1 MVRECYEEILRWVE
15 DSKGKALCIKGGVMS
30 GKTYILKELVKC
42 DKFSKVCIL
51 DCSKEN
57 FIKFRMFYNYHLIKT
72 KDKGKALVATLKEL
86 TFGFSNTR
94 NAILLIDDLDSNYSP
109 YFDNALSILKCKIAY
124 TVSTISFSQ
133 KGYVGIFPNKSI
145 TLEGYTFKEFVSNKG
160 LEREYTKAT
169 YKLNEPSDS
178 LIEKLFTFYFS
189 RGSLITVYKEESED
203 VDYKKLYKEY
213 VQALEKDILRLDK
226 VDCDVFTI
234 KSILISIA
242 QYTGKAR
249 CSTTAQGTLVDYC
262 MNTAVA
268 SKDLVLQVLN
278 YLEANK
284 IIIPSSNCC
293 NENQSTYS
301 RFYFKDWGLAIY
313 LLDYNNNYAG
323 SILESYVAGV
333 LYDYSYKLCYYY
345 SVKNPIELD
354 FVVFDEKGQT
364 IAIEVKSTFTK
375 GKSITRALEDKLV
388 DSGFYVVKAVHSS
401 ILVGCNVAMFQKYI
415 EEGRLSKLN
424 KSIYDYEIEDIFRQT
439 SRDINMDELLDNVD
453 CDIKEEILEDNDL
466 SEILEG
472 IYDDAKEE
480 VLKKLDIN
488 KTTKSSNVK

>member
-42 DKFSKVCIL
+42 DRFSKVCIL

-72 KDKGKALVATLKEL
+72 KDKGKALLATLKEL
-86 TFGFSNTR
+86 TYGFSNTK

-109 YFDNALSILKCKIAY
+109 YFDNALNVLKCRIAY
-124 TVSTISFSQ
+124 TVSTIAFSQ

-160 LEREYTKAT
+160 LERVYTKAN

-178 LIEKLFTFYFS
+178 LIEKLFTVYFA
-189 RGSLITVYKEESED
+189 RGSLITVYKEENKD
-203 VDYKKLYKEY
+203 IDYKKLYKEY

-262 MNTAVA
+262 MTTAVA

-301 RFYFKDWGLAIY
+301 RFYFKDWGLAMY
-313 LLDYNNNYAG
+313 LLDYNSNNYAG
-323 SILESYVAGV
+323 SILESYVASV
-333 LYDYSYKLCYYY
+333 LYDYGYKLYYYY
-345 SVKNPIELD
+345 STKKLIELD
-354 FVVFDEKGQT
+354 FVVFDEKGES

-375 GKSITRALEDKLV
+375 GKSITKALEDKLV
-388 DSGFYVVKAVHSS
+388 NNGFYVVKAVHSS
-401 ILVGCNVAMFQKYI
+401 ILVGCNVAMLQKYI

-439 SRDINMDELLDNVD
+439 SIDININEVLGGIDNS
-453 CDIKEEILEDNDL
+453 NT
-466 SEILEG
+466 
-472 IYDDAKEE
+472 KEE
-480 VLKKLDIN
+480 VIAEDDIDS
-488 KTTKSSNVK
+488 TTTSSNIE